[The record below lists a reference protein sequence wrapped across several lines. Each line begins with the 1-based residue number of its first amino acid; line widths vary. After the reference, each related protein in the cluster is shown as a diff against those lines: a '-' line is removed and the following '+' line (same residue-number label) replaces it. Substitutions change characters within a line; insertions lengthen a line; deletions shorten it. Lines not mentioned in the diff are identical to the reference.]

1 MKIEDMALCL
11 RTLLNCSCRGPEFS
25 SQCPYECSQPT
36 VSLLLEDAMPFS
48 GFHRYQA
55 TGECGAQGD
64 PQAGLRLRMVKAH
77 PEAGKTRILPSN
89 L

>member
-11 RTLLNCSCRGPEFS
+11 RRLLNCSCRGPEFS

-48 GFHRYQA
+48 GFHRY
-55 TGECGAQGD
+55 
-64 PQAGLRLRMVKAH
+64 LAH
-77 PEAGKTRILPSN
+77 PMVSIQACRQTIH
-89 L
+89 